1 MMRVT
6 PLFETPTYNLAPSED
21 QDFPGLVSK
30 LSVVKWFLDG
40 EFSALTARGY
50 AEV

>member
-1 MMRVT
+1 MQVT
-6 PLFETPTYNLAPSED
+6 PLFETPTYNLSPSED
-21 QDFPGLVSK
+21 QDFLSFKIVS
-30 LSVVKWFLDG
+30 SSQWFLDG